1 LEQSQIFTE
10 MSLSDIRLHK
20 PRSIAEAVKLL
31 GELGDSRLLAGGTDL
46 LVDIKQGLIR
56 VKNLI
61 SLQEIEELGGIE
73 EEGGKI
79 RIGAMV
85 TPRQILS
92 SDLINEHIPALAEAA
107 RTMASTQIRALA
119 TIGGNIASAVP
130 SADLPP
136 LLLAAGASVI
146 LDCGSPRE
154 VGLSE
159 FFTGPRTTVCG
170 EGEVLASVYFPLP
183 PRGTGFSYK
192 KVTLRE
198 ANALAV
204 VGVAAR
210 ITLSR
215 EKVKKAAIVLG
226 AVAPTPLLAN
236 KASDLLI
243 DKAPSEALFDA
254 SASLA
259 KKEGSPISDIRGSAW
274 YRQELIQVLTRRAL
288 DEALARARAQ
298 I

>member
-1 LEQSQIFTE
+1 
-10 MSLSDIRLHK
+10 MSLSDIRLHR
-20 PRSIAEAVKLL
+20 PRSVSEAVELL
-31 GELGDSRLLAGGTDL
+31 GELEDVRLLGGGTDL
-46 LVDIKQGLIR
+46 LVDIKQGLIQ

-73 EEGGKI
+73 EEEGKI

-85 TPRQILS
+85 TPKQILS
-92 SDLINEHIPALAEAA
+92 SSLINEHIPALADAA
-107 RTMASTQIRALA
+107 RTMASTQIRSLA

-136 LLLAAGASVI
+136 LLMAADASVI

-154 VGLSE
+154 VSLSV

-170 EGEVLASVYFPLP
+170 AGEVLTSVLLPLP

-192 KVTLRE
+192 KLKLRE

-215 EKVKKAAIVLG
+215 EKIKKAGIVLG
-226 AVAPTPLLAN
+226 AVAPTPLTAH
-236 KASDLLI
+236 KASDLLV
-243 DKAPSEALFDA
+243 DKVPSEALFDE

-259 KKEGSPISDIRGSAW
+259 KREGSPISDIRGSAW

-288 DEALARARAQ
+288 DEALGRARVQ

>member
-1 LEQSQIFTE
+1 
-10 MSLSDIRLHK
+10 MSLSDIRLHR
-20 PRSIAEAVKLL
+20 PRSISEAVELL
-31 GELGDSRLLAGGTDL
+31 GELEDSRLLAGGTDL
-46 LVDIKQGLIR
+46 LVDIKQDLIR

-61 SLQEIEELGGIE
+61 SLQEIEELRGIE
-73 EEGGKI
+73 KEEGRI

-85 TPRQILS
+85 TPREILS
-92 SDLINEHIPALAEAA
+92 SDLINEYMPALADVA

-136 LLLAAGASVI
+136 LLMAADASVI

-154 VGLSE
+154 VCLFE

-170 EGEVLASVYFPLP
+170 AGEILTSVYLPLP

-192 KVTLRE
+192 KLTLRE

-204 VGVAAR
+204 VGVATR
-210 ITLSR
+210 ITLTG
-215 EKVKKAAIVLG
+215 EKIEKAVIVLG
-226 AVAPTPLLAN
+226 AAAPTPLLAD

-243 DKAPSEALFDA
+243 GKEPSEALFDE

-259 KKEGSPISDIRGSAW
+259 KKQGSPISDIRGSAW
-274 YRQELIQVLTRRAL
+274 YRQELIQVLARRAL
-288 DEALARARAQ
+288 DEALARAQ
-298 I
+298 VQT

>member
-1 LEQSQIFTE
+1 MET
-10 MSLSDIRLHK
+10 SLSDIRLYR

-31 GELGDSRLLAGGTDL
+31 GDLGDVRLLAGGTDL

-61 SLQEIEELGGIE
+61 SLQEIEELRGIE
-73 EEGGKI
+73 KEEGRI

-85 TPRQILS
+85 TPHQILS
-92 SDLINEHIPALAEAA
+92 SDLINKHIPALADAA

-136 LLLAAGASVI
+136 LLMSAEASVI

-154 VGLSE
+154 ISLSE
-159 FFTGPRTTVCG
+159 FFAGPRRTVCG
-170 EGEVLASVYFPLP
+170 AGEVLTSVCLPLP

-192 KVTLRE
+192 KMTLRD

-204 VGVAAR
+204 VGVASR
-210 ITLSR
+210 ITLSGKKI
-215 EKVKKAAIVLG
+215 EKAAIVLG
-226 AVAPTPLLAN
+226 AVAPTPLLARN
-236 KASDLLI
+236 ASNLLI
-243 DKAPSEALFDA
+243 GKEPSETLFEE
-254 SASLA
+254 SAFLA

-288 DEALARARAQ
+288 NEALVQARGQ
-298 I
+298 T

>member
-1 LEQSQIFTE
+1 
-10 MSLSDIRLHK
+10 MSLSDIRLHR
-20 PRSIAEAVKLL
+20 PRSISEAVELL
-31 GELGDSRLLAGGTDL
+31 GELEDSRLLAGGTDL
-46 LVDIKQGLIR
+46 LVDIKQDLIR

-61 SLQEIEELGGIE
+61 SLQEIEELRGIE
-73 EEGGKI
+73 EEEGRI

-85 TPRQILS
+85 TPHEILS
-92 SDLINEHIPALAEAA
+92 SDLINKHIPALADAA

-130 SADLPP
+130 SADLSP
-136 LLLAAGASVI
+136 LLMAADASVI

-154 VGLSE
+154 LSLSE
-159 FFTGPRTTVCG
+159 FFTGPRSTVCG
-170 EGEVLASVYFPLP
+170 AGEILTSVYLPLP

-198 ANALAV
+198 ANALTV
-204 VGVAAR
+204 VGVASR
-210 ITLSR
+210 ITLSG
-215 EKVKKAAIVLG
+215 EKIKKAPIVLG
-226 AVAPTPLLAN
+226 AVAPTPLLAD

-243 DKAPSEALFDA
+243 GKEPTETLFDE

-259 KKEGSPISDIRGSAW
+259 KKQGSPISDIRGSAW

-288 DEALARARAQ
+288 DEALARAQ
-298 I
+298 EQT